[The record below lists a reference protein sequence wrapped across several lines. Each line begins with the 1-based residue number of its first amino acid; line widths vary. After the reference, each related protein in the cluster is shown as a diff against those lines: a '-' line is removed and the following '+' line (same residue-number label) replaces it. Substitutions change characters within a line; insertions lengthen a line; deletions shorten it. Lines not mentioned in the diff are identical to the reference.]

1 MHLKYYLPAL
11 IWASI
16 ILILTLMPGNYIPEP
31 PFQLLSIDK
40 VVHLLIFGI
49 QSFLSLA
56 GFYRSTGER
65 SPHLLN
71 ILIIVITCCLYGAAI
86 EFIQEYVPGR
96 SRSAGDMIANTAGA
110 ITGYIAY
117 RIYFRNREKA

>member
-1 MHLKYYLPAL
+1 MHLKYYLPAS
-11 IWASI
+11 IWACI

-49 QSFLSLA
+49 QSFLSLVA
-56 GFYRSTGER
+56 LYRASGEK
-65 SPHLLN
+65 SPPLFN
-71 ILIIVITCCLYGAAI
+71 ILIIMLACCLYGASI

-96 SRSAGDMIANTAGA
+96 SRSMGDMIANTAGA